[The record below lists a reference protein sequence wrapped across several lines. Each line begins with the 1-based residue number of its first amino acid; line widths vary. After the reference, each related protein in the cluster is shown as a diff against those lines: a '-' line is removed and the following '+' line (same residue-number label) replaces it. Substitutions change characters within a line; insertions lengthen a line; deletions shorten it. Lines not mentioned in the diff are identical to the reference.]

1 MKGIS
6 NFPALLERF
15 FTQRL
20 MTQRQA
26 SPHTIASYRDTFR
39 LLLGFAQQQLHKPP
53 SRLNLQD
60 LDAPLIG
67 AFLNDL
73 EKRRG
78 VTPRTRNVRLTGI
91 RSFFRYAA
99 YQEPAQSEHIQR
111 VLAIPSKRQ
120 DRPLVGFLTRPEINT
135 LLSAPDQSGWNGR
148 RDHALLLLALQ
159 TGLRLSEITSLGRED
174 LILGV
179 GAHVRCQG
187 KGRKERCT
195 PLTTKTAAVLKAWL
209 KEPVRGTSGVLFP
222 NVHGGRLSPDAVQY
236 LVAKHTAVAR
246 QRYPALKHKRVS
258 PHVLRHSAAM
268 ELLQAGVDP
277 SVIALWLGHDSVATT
292 QIYLDAHLALKE
304 AALAKMAPLNGKV
317 GRFRAGDKLL
327 QFLNTL

>member
-1 MKGIS
+1 MKGPS
-6 NFPALLERF
+6 DFPALLERF

-26 SPHTIASYRDTFR
+26 SPHTVASYRDSFR
-39 LLLGFAQQQLHKPP
+39 LLLGFAQCQLHKAP
-53 SRLNLQD
+53 SKLNLQD

-67 AFLNDL
+67 GFLNDL
-73 EKRRG
+73 EKRRR
-78 VTPRTRNVRLTGI
+78 VTARTRNVRLTAI

-99 YQEPAQSEHIQR
+99 YQEPEQSEHIQR

-120 DRPLVGFLTRPEINT
+120 HRPLVDFLTRPEIDA
-135 LLSAPDQSGWNGR
+135 LLSVQDQSTWNGR

-159 TGLRLSEITSLGRED
+159 TGLRLSEITNLGRED
-174 LILGV
+174 IVLGV

-195 PLTTKTAAVLKAWL
+195 PLTRQTAAVLKAWL
-209 KEPVRGTSGVLFP
+209 REPVRGTSGVLFP
-222 NVHGGRLSPDAVQY
+222 NVHGGRLSSDAVQY

-246 QRYPALKHKRVS
+246 QRCPALKHKRVS

-277 SVIALWLGHDSVATT
+277 SVIALWLGHESVATT

-304 AALAKMAPLNGKV
+304 AALAKITPIDGKHR
-317 GRFRAGDKLL
+317 RFCAGDKLL
-327 QFLNTL
+327 QFLSTL